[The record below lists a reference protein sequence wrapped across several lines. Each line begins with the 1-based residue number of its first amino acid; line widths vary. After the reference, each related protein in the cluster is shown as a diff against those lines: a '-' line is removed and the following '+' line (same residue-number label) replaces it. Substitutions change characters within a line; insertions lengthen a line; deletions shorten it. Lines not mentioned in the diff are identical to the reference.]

1 MAKIIV
7 SSSFTRA
14 KFTSAT
20 LFLYSCYE
28 ANVRTCTCL
37 LASGVGGVGDPCD
50 ACAQDAS
57 SL

>member
-20 LFLYSCYE
+20 RFLYSSYE
-28 ANVRTCTCL
+28 ANVRTCTYRGGGGPL
-37 LASGVGGVGDPCD
+37 LKEQMEHVHVR
-50 ACAQDAS
+50 
-57 SL
+57 